1 MKKLHIPAILSV
13 ACLIVCLAGRA
24 TGQTAAPCE
33 HLLQNCPR
41 PLIELAKDF
50 VVSKDPDCRYWTGP
64 CTSENKI
71 WREGVVRLG
80 PGIGGSGG
88 AWKLLVEGGI
98 TAEFL
103 QIRRPEWSDY
113 VFDDTFA
120 LRPLPEVAA
129 FIRANGH
136 LPGCTSGKTIEAEGG
151 FLLDL
156 ETLHQQEK
164 IEEIFLHLFD
174 LRRRMDKLAAR
185 LPLASENPAPVGV
198 AGPERTELE
207 NIPAIPA
214 AAPGVSP
221 QVACLQIRPAQ
232 TGMATGVGGVTI
244 TPGAGPYDLAWPGGQ
259 LINVLCDGTIRIENL
274 SPGNHVVTVSDAS
287 GPLGTC
293 ILAIGIGQPA
303 DCSVFSDPACKIAI
317 VQMLKEQAFDTP
329 LDCVQWQGDPCSNTT
344 GIHRLGRVGIGTSA
358 VPSGYSLA
366 VKGGILTDKVRI
378 ELCTSGNWCDYVFDD
393 DYPLLPLTEVEQFVR
408 THRHLPGVFSQA
420 KVSRDGGFELR
431 AATLAQQEKIEEAF
445 LYLIQLN
452 KRKQELETR
461 LNNLPTQQY

>member
-1 MKKLHIPAILSV
+1 MKKLHTLAIPSV
-13 ACLIVCLAGRA
+13 VGLIACLASSA
-24 TGQTAAPCE
+24 PGQTVAPCD

-50 VVSKDPDCRYWTGP
+50 IVPKDPECRYWNGP

-103 QIRRPEWSDY
+103 QICLPEWCDY
-113 VFDDTFA
+113 VFADTFA

-136 LPGCTSGKTIEAEGG
+136 LPGCTSGKTIEAAGG
-151 FLLDL
+151 FLLDQ

-174 LRRRMDKLAAR
+174 LRLRMDKLAAK
-185 LPLASENPAPVGV
+185 LPLAAEAPTPVGS
-198 AGPERTELE
+198 AGAE
-207 NIPAIPA
+207 NMEIEHKPAIPA
-214 AAPGVSP
+214 TPPGASP

-232 TGMATGVGGVTI
+232 TGMATGIGGVI
-244 TPGAGPYDLAWPGGQ
+244 VTPGPGPYDLAWPGG
-259 LINVLCDGTIRIENL
+259 LLSNVLCDGTIRIENL

-293 ILAIGIGQPA
+293 ILAIGIGQSA
-303 DCSVFSDPACKIAI
+303 DCSVFSDPACKSAI

-329 LDCVQWQGDPCSNTT
+329 LDCIQWQGAPCSNTA
-344 GIHRLGRVGIGTSA
+344 GIHRLGRVGIGTSV

-366 VKGGILTDKVRI
+366 VKGGILTDRVRI

-420 KVSRDGGFELR
+420 KVGSDGGFELR

-461 LNNLPTQQY
+461 LNNLPIKQY